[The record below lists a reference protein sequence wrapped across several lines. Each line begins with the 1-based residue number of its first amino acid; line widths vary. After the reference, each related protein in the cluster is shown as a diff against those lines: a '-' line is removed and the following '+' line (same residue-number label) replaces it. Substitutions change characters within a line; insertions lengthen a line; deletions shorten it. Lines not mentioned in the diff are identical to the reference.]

1 MKFRFLFLLA
11 GLLAVC
17 APDARAQQ
25 YAVATLSTTN
35 AYAATSTNAVTD
47 ATVNLTKHDLV
58 ALEVSFKLT
67 GSGTSAVL
75 FNFHESLDGTAFDDT
90 AVQALSLTAAGTTT
104 VRAVVPVNVGAV
116 GYLGL
121 RSVGNPN
128 ASGITNLVIRAA
140 TKPKRQG

>member
-1 MKFRFLFLLA
+1 LKPVFALLLVALLA
-11 GLLAVC
+11 LLAP
-17 APDARAQQ
+17 AARAQQ
-25 YAVATLSTTN
+25 YTVTTLSTTN

-47 ATVNLTKHDLV
+47 ANVNLTKHDLV

-67 GSGTSAVL
+67 GAGTSAVL
-75 FNFHESLDGTAFDDT
+75 FNFHESLDGTAYDDT

-104 VRAVVPVNVGAV
+104 VRAIVPVNAGAV

-128 ASGITNLVIRAA
+128 ASGLTNLVIRAA